1 MVRRFLHPGAWWLW
15 AGLLA
20 TAALRTTNPMLLL
33 PIIAV
38 VAFVVARRRTDAPWA
53 SSFGSFLRLGVIV
66 IVVRMVFQMLF
77 GNRLPGHELFTLPEV
92 TLPEWAAGV
101 SIGGPVTAEAMLG
114 AFYEGLRLA
123 AVIACVGAASSLC
136 SPTRLLR
143 ALPAALYEAGM
154 AVSVALSFAPQAV
167 VSARQVREARRL
179 RGRADSGVRAW
190 VGAAMPVLEG
200 ALDRSVALAAS
211 MDARGYGRHGE
222 RPVGMRRL
230 GAALVLLGLVC
241 SAVGS
246 YALFDPSAPAFLRL
260 PMLVI
265 GAAALAGSLVA
276 ASRTVT
282 RTRYRAEPWAGS
294 EWAVVSAGAMAL
306 LGSLIAARTGA
317 PLEVPMTPLQIPAVP
332 WAALLGVLAA
342 ASAAITSPVPPSS
355 SSVPDPVALGVAA

>member
-200 ALDRSVALAAS
+200 ALERSV
-211 MDARGYGRHGE
+211 DD
-222 RPVGMRRL
+222 
-230 GAALVLLGLVC
+230 LGLHRFPPV
-241 SAVGS
+241 
-246 YALFDPSAPAFLRL
+246 
-260 PMLVI
+260 
-265 GAAALAGSLVA
+265 
-276 ASRTVT
+276 
-282 RTRYRAEPWAGS
+282 RA
-294 EWAVVSAGAMAL
+294 
-306 LGSLIAARTGA
+306 RF
-317 PLEVPMTPLQIPAVP
+317 
-332 WAALLGVLAA
+332 
-342 ASAAITSPVPPSS
+342 AAIHDILCANAMRSVSCGQKIDIPNKPVFHRF
-355 SSVPDPVALGVAA
+355 ALGEPLPPRIQVNVDPGGLGLLDQTILLLPVSF